1 MWNNRKGYPE
11 SYRVSSLMLYFLIE
25 LEHFKEFDVE
35 NKGGEGWNAIACT
48 VFSIGEVVGEVEAV
62 FGTFFHKLYAFGP
75 TGDDLVESKVGGLV
89 PLVGTVE
96 DCSINEGSVVVA
108 AYGVSSLGAAT
119 GAFGEYFVCV
129 LHSLRG
135 TVRLHFWLVHLLL
148 QRRHAA
154 AVPIE

>member
-1 MWNNRKGYPE
+1 
-11 SYRVSSLMLYFLIE
+11 MLYFLRE

-119 GAFGEYFVCV
+119 GAFGEYFV
-129 LHSLRG
+129 LQAAWSRAFSQLIFMGLPPNRKNFSLRKEI
-135 TVRLHFWLVHLLL
+135 LFF
-148 QRRHAA
+148 
-154 AVPIE
+154 